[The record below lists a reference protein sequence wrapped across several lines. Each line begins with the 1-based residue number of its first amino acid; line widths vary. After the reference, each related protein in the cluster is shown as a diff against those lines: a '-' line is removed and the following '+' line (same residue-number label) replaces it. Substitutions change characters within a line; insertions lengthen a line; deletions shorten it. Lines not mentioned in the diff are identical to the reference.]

1 MGISAKKFAS
11 LLTLALAVLTSA
23 LLHAQDSASL
33 TGTVADA
40 SGAVVPGAKITLA
53 NKSANLSYQAVSNAT
68 GSYTIS
74 NIAPGPGYTETIS
87 HPGFQTTVL
96 TGLYLNVGATR
107 SQNVNLA
114 IGTVSQTVS
123 VSAENQTVTLDTT
136 DAAVGNNF
144 QVQYLQDLPVMARD
158 SPTALMMDQ
167 PGMTTGS
174 SMEAGSATGSRQ
186 DQSRVTLDGLD
197 VNDERYGNFATVVGN
212 APVDSVQEFRGT
224 TAACSPARAPAAA
237 ASSKWSPSRA

>member
-1 MGISAKKFAS
+1 MEISGRKFAV
-11 LLTLALAVLTSA
+11 LLILALAVISSA
-23 LLHAQDSASL
+23 LLHAQDAASL
-33 TGTVADA
+33 TGVVTDA
-40 SGAVVPGAKITLA
+40 SGAVVPGAKIVLA
-53 NKSANLSYQAVSNAT
+53 NRSANLSYQAVSNAT

-74 NIAPGPGYTETIS
+74 NIAPGPGYTETVS
-87 HPGFQTTVL
+87 HDGFQTTVL
-96 TGLYLNVGATR
+96 TGLYLNVGTTR
-107 SQNVNLA
+107 SQNVRLA

-174 SMEAGSATGSRQ
+174 SSTAGSSTGSRQ

-197 VNDERYGNFATVVGN
+197 VNDERYGTFATIVGN

-224 TAACSPARAPAAA
+224 TAGML
-237 ASSKWSPSRA
+237 SSSGAGGGGQFEMVTKS